1 LKILDRYILK
11 SYLITFLTVFVIFMF
26 IFILQTVWLF
36 IGELAGKG
44 LDAGIIFKFLLYTA
58 PKLIPLVLPLSI
70 LVSSIMTFGRFAES
84 YEFAAMKSTGISLQ
98 RAMRSL
104 IVFIVLL
111 GIGTFFFSNNVIP
124 WSEFKQYN
132 LRKNLAKKKPALA
145 IGEGVFNDIGNI
157 NIKVD
162 RKYGENDQLLDK
174 VIIHQKSNDKKNRIV
189 MKSKKGELKSSP
201 DSDILQMVLIDGNR
215 YEDVKTNE
223 PKNALRMQHAKVS
236 FDKYIMNIDLREVNK
251 VDFDDESNSTYK
263 MFNVQQLNDT
273 IAAFERK
280 YDQEK
285 IGFGDNMY
293 KRTGIIVIERDT
305 TNIVK
310 VDSIAVMGDMLNIL
324 SLKNKKRALDI
335 SITNI
340 KGRRTTLENTKDRF
354 ERMEK
359 KINHQKIY
367 MHDKFA
373 VAIACII
380 LFFVG
385 APLGAIIR
393 KGGIGLPMV
402 IAICLF
408 LAYHFIGIFGKNSAE
423 DGSIPPWLGT
433 WLSTMIMLPLSIYFT
448 RRATSDQGLF
458 SFDGLFL
465 RLGNLFVKT
474 KEEINTEVA
483 YKQAH
488 ITDVDRT
495 SSEKFESLSEQQLI
509 NVVKNYQQYNYSEGE
524 RALVL
529 EMLATKG
536 VDQERLRLLGA
547 FENKKYES
555 AKENYASYKK
565 SSKLAFYFYVP
576 FLISA
581 LALPIL
587 NNNME
592 LAQWMSV
599 GLIAVVIIFGALF
612 LYYYIRTNIFLKN
625 VTDATGNEATNKLLS
640 SLTTT
645 LGIPLYFIV
654 FFFIDSRIKQDIK
667 GIL

>member
-1 LKILDRYILK
+1 MKILDRYILK
-11 SYLITFLTVFVIFMF
+11 SYLFTFLTVFVIFMF

-44 LDAGIIFKFLLYTA
+44 LDAGIILKFLLYTA

-111 GIGTFFFSNNVIP
+111 GIGTFFFSNHVIP

-162 RKYGENDQLLDK
+162 RKYGENDQLLEK
-174 VIIHQKSNDKKNRIV
+174 VVIHQKSNDKKNRIV

-201 DSDILQMVLIDGNR
+201 DSDILQMVLFDGNR
-215 YEDVKTNE
+215 YEDVKSTD
-223 PKNALRMQHAKVS
+223 PKDQLRLPHAKVS
-236 FDKYIMNIDLREVNK
+236 FDKYIMNVDLREVNK
-251 VDFDDESNSTYK
+251 VDFEDESNSTYK
-263 MFNVQQLNDT
+263 MYHVRQLIDT
-273 IAAFERK
+273 IALNERK

-293 KRTGIIVIERDT
+293 KRTGIVIIEKDSTQR
-305 TNIVK
+305 VPH
-310 VDSIAVMGDMLNIL
+310 DSIAAMSSVLEIL
-324 SLKNKKRALDI
+324 TLKNKKRALDI

-340 KGRRTTLENTKDRF
+340 KGRLTTLENTQNRF
-354 ERMEK
+354 ERIEK

-458 SFDGLFL
+458 SLDGFFVQ
-465 RLGNLFVKT
+465 LGNLFVKSKNDT
-474 KEEINTEVA
+474 ETEVV
-483 YKQAH
+483 YKKAA
-488 ITDVDRT
+488 ITTLDREST
-495 SSEKFESLSEQQLI
+495 EKFSSLSEQQLI
-509 NVVKNYQQYNYSEGE
+509 SVVKNYQQYGYTEGE
-524 RALVL
+524 RALVI
-529 EMLATKG
+529 EMLASKG
-536 VDQERLRLLGA
+536 INEERLKILGA
-547 FENKKYES
+547 FENKEYEN

-565 SSKLAFYFYVP
+565 SSKLAFYFYIP
-576 FLISA
+576 FLLSA

-587 NNNME
+587 NNNVKLE
-592 LAQWMSV
+592 KWMSV
-599 GLIAVVIIFGALF
+599 GLIVTVVIFGALF
-612 LYYYIRTNIFLKN
+612 LYHYIRTNIFLKN
-625 VTDATGNEATNKLLS
+625 VTDATGNEATNKLLAFFITS
-640 SLTTT
+640 F
-645 LGIPLYFIV
+645 GIPLYFIV
-654 FFFIDSRIKQDIK
+654 YFLINNRIKQDIK

>member
-1 LKILDRYILK
+1 MKILDRYILK
-11 SYLITFLTVFVIFMF
+11 SYLITFLTVFIIFMF

-44 LDAGIIFKFLLYTA
+44 LDAGIVLKFLLYTA

-98 RAMRSL
+98 RSMRSL
-104 IVFIVLL
+104 VVFIVLL
-111 GIGTFFFSNNVIP
+111 GIGTFFFNDNVIP

-145 IGEGVFNDIGNI
+145 IGEGVFNDIGTI

-162 RKYGENDQLLDK
+162 DKYGENDQLLDN

-215 YEDVKTNE
+215 YEDVKTTQ
-223 PKNALRMQHAKVS
+223 PKDMLRMQHAKVS
-236 FDKYIMNIDLREVNK
+236 FDKYIMNIDLRDVNK
-251 VDFDDESNSTYK
+251 VDFDDESNGTYK
-263 MFNVQQLNDT
+263 MFTVKQLIDT
-273 IAAFERK
+273 TAVYERN
-280 YDQEK
+280 YVEEK
-285 IGFGDNMY
+285 IGFGDNMF
-293 KRTGIIVIERDT
+293 KRTGIIVIEKDT
-305 TNIVK
+305 LNTIHQ
-310 VDSIAVMGDMLNIL
+310 DSLVAMGDVLNIL

-340 KGRRTTLENTKDRF
+340 KGRITTLQNTKKRF
-354 ERMEK
+354 ERIEK
-359 KINHQKIY
+359 KINHHKIF

-402 IAICLF
+402 VAICLF

-433 WLSTMIMLPLSIYFT
+433 WLSTLIMLPLSIYFT
-448 RRATSDQGLF
+448 RRATSDQGLA

-465 RLGNLFVKT
+465 KLGHLFVKPKDET
-474 KEEINTEVA
+474 IVDVPYEQAEISA
-483 YKQAH
+483 
-488 ITDVDRT
+488 IDREST
-495 SSEKFESLSEQQLI
+495 EKFSSLSEQQLI
-509 NVVKNYQQYNYSEGE
+509 NVVKNYQQYNYTEGE
-524 RALVL
+524 RALVV

-536 VDQERLRLLGA
+536 VNQERLSLLGA

-555 AKENYASYKK
+555 AKQDYSSYKK

-592 LAQWMSV
+592 LEKWMSI
-599 GLIAVVIIFGALF
+599 GLIAVVVIFGALF
-612 LYYYIRTNIFLKN
+612 LYHYIRTNIFLKN
-625 VTDATGNEATNKLLS
+625 VTDATGNEPTNKLV
-640 SLTTT
+640 SLLIAT
-645 LGIPLYFIV
+645 LGIPLYFIA
-654 FFFIDSRIKQDIK
+654 FFLIRNRVKQDIK
-667 GIL
+667 SII

>member
-1 LKILDRYILK
+1 
-11 SYLITFLTVFVIFMF
+11 MC

-44 LDAGIIFKFLLYTA
+44 LDAGVIFKFLLYTT

-104 IVFIVLL
+104 IIFIVIL
-111 GIGTFFFSNNVIP
+111 GVGTFFFSNSVIP

-162 RKYGENDQLLDK
+162 NKYGDNDQLLDK

-201 DSDILQMVLIDGNR
+201 DSDILQMVLFDGNR
-215 YEDVKTNE
+215 YEDVKSND
-223 PKNALRMQHAKVS
+223 PKSVLRMQHAKVS
-236 FDKYIMNIDLREVNK
+236 FDKYIMNVDLRDINK
-251 VDFDDESNSTYK
+251 VDLDATDYNTYK
-263 MFNVQQLNDT
+263 MFNVKQLNDT
-273 IAAFERK
+273 IALSERK
-280 YDQEK
+280 YGQEK
-285 IGFGDNMY
+285 VGFGDNMY
-293 KRTGIIVIERDT
+293 KRTGMVIIEKDS
-305 TNIVK
+305 TNK
-310 VDSIAVMGDMLNIL
+310 VHQDSIIANKSITDIL

-340 KGRRTTLENTKDRF
+340 KGRITTLENTNNRF
-354 ERMEK
+354 KRIEK

-402 IAICLF
+402 VAICLF
-408 LAYHFIGIFGKNSAE
+408 LVYHFIGIFGKNSAE

-458 SFDGLFL
+458 SFSLKG
-465 RLGNLFVKT
+465 LFVKAENDDEDVVDEPAVIT
-474 KEEINTEVA
+474 NTDRES
-483 YKQAH
+483 
-488 ITDVDRT
+488 TD
-495 SSEKFESLSEQQLI
+495 KFNALSDQQLMD
-509 NVVKNYQQYNYSEGE
+509 VAKNYRQYNYTDGE
-524 RALVL
+524 RSLAI
-529 EMLATKG
+529 EMLG
-536 VDQERLRLLGA
+536 ERGISERRLKVLGF
-547 FENKKYES
+547 FENKQYTKAQNAYDRFVKNS
-555 AKENYASYKK
+555 KKAIIYYIPTLIISIVLPVLANNVDMPLYLAVSILIVGIIVSLLYLYFLIKSFFNYQSLHEALDKK
-565 SSKLAFYFYVP
+565 LDFGGILAF
-576 FLISA
+576 
-581 LALPIL
+581 
-587 NNNME
+587 
-592 LAQWMSV
+592 
-599 GLIAVVIIFGALF
+599 
-612 LYYYIRTNIFLKN
+612 
-625 VTDATGNEATNKLLS
+625 LL
-640 SLTTT
+640 
-645 LGIPLYFIV
+645 LGMPLYFIAYFYTLRV
-654 FFFIDSRIKQDIK
+654 AKDRMK
-667 GIL
+667 LLN

>member
-11 SYLITFLTVFVIFMF
+11 SYLLTFLTVFVIFMF

-44 LDAGIIFKFLLYTA
+44 LDVGIIFKFLLYTA

-111 GIGTFFFSNNVIP
+111 GIGTFFFNNNVIP

-162 RKYGENDQLLDK
+162 RKHGDNDQLLEK
-174 VIIHQKSNDKKNRIV
+174 VIIHEKSNDKKNRV
-189 MKSKKGELKSSP
+189 VLKSKSGELKSSP
-201 DSDILQMVLIDGNR
+201 DSDILQMVLFDGNR
-215 YEDVKTNE
+215 YEDVKSTD
-223 PKNALRMQHAKVS
+223 PKEILRMQHAKVS
-236 FDKYIMNIDLREVNK
+236 FEKYTMNIDLREMNK
-251 VDFDDESNSTYK
+251 VDLDATDYNTYK
-263 MFNVQQLNDT
+263 MLSVRQLIDST
-273 IAAFERK
+273 ASDQHK
-280 YDQEK
+280 YDQAK
-285 IGFGDNMY
+285 IGFGNNMY
-293 KRTGIIVIERDT
+293 KRTGVIIIEKDS
-305 TNIVK
+305 TNRVPL
-310 VDSIAVMGDMLNIL
+310 DSIKTTDNILDLL
-324 SLKNKKRALDI
+324 SLKNKKRALDV
-335 SITNI
+335 SITSI
-340 KGRRTTLENTKDRF
+340 KGRRTTLENNENRF
-354 ERMEK
+354 KRMEK
-359 KINHQKIY
+359 KINHHKIF

-433 WLSTMIMLPLSIYFT
+433 WLSTMIMFPLSIYFT

-458 SFDGLFL
+458 SFSLKE
-465 RLGNLFVKT
+465 LFVKLKDEDEEGE
-474 KEEINTEVA
+474 KEVQLAEITEA
-483 YKQAH
+483 
-488 ITDVDRT
+488 DRQST
-495 SSEKFESLSEQQLI
+495 QKFNALSDPQLMD
-509 NVVKNYQQYNYSEGE
+509 VVKNYRQYNYSEGE
-524 RALVL
+524 RSLAINLLEDRGISQRRLKVL
-529 EMLATKG
+529 G
-536 VDQERLRLLGA
+536 F
-547 FENKKYES
+547 FENKKYNN
-555 AKENYASYKK
+555 AKEAQDTFKK
-565 SSKLAFYFYVP
+565 NSKKAFFYYIP
-576 FLISA
+576 TIIIG

-587 NNNME
+587 NNNIEMPIWIFISLLIISILCSLVYTYYFIKSLFNYQSIHDALNE
-592 LAQWMSV
+592 KLSGGSIL
-599 GLIAVVIIFGALF
+599 GLILI
-612 LYYYIRTNIFLKN
+612 
-625 VTDATGNEATNKLLS
+625 
-640 SLTTT
+640 
-645 LGIPLYFIV
+645 GIPLYFLIY
-654 FFFIDSRIKQDIK
+654 FYTLQNTKEKMKQ
-667 GIL
+667 LN

>member
-1 LKILDRYILK
+1 MKILDRYILK

-44 LDAGIIFKFLLYTA
+44 LDVGIILKFLLYTA

-104 IVFIVLL
+104 VVFIFLL
-111 GIGTFFFSNNVIP
+111 GIGTFFFNDNVIP

-145 IGEGVFNDIGNI
+145 IGEGVFNNIGNI

-162 RKYGENDQLLDK
+162 KKYGDNDQLLDK
-174 VIIHQKSNDKKNRIV
+174 VIIHEKSNDKKNRV
-189 MKSKKGELKSSP
+189 VLKSKKGELKSRP
-201 DSDILQMVLIDGNR
+201 DSDILQMVLFDGNR
-215 YEDVKTNE
+215 YEDVKSTD
-223 PKNALRMQHAKVS
+223 PKDMLRLQHAKVS
-236 FDKYIMNIDLREVNK
+236 FEKYTMNIDLREVNK
-251 VDFDDESNSTYK
+251 VDFTDESNETYK
-263 MFNVQQLNDT
+263 MYNVRQLIDT
-273 IAAFERK
+273 TASYYQK
-280 YDQEK
+280 YKQAK

-293 KRTGIIVIERDT
+293 KRTGIIIIEKDS
-305 TNIVK
+305 TNRVPL
-310 VDSIAVMGDMLNIL
+310 DSISASENVLDIL

-335 SITNI
+335 SITSI
-340 KGRRTTLENTKDRF
+340 KGRRSTLENTENRF
-354 ERMEK
+354 KRMEK
-359 KINHQKIY
+359 KMNHHKIF

-433 WLSTMIMLPLSIYFT
+433 WLSTLIMFPLSIYFT

-458 SFDGLFL
+458 SFSFKE
-465 RLGNLFVKT
+465 LFVRLT
-474 KEEINTEVA
+474 EEEDEEEEVISVITE
-483 YKQAH
+483 
-488 ITDVDRT
+488 ITDLDRQST
-495 SSEKFESLSEQQLI
+495 EKFSALNDAKLM
-509 NVVKNYQQYNYSEGE
+509 NVVKNYRQYNYTEGE
-524 RALVL
+524 RSLAISILADRGISERRLKVL
-529 EMLATKG
+529 G
-536 VDQERLRLLGA
+536 F
-547 FENKKYES
+547 FENKTYQKATDSHE
-555 AKENYASYKK
+555 KFLKT
-565 SSKLAFYFYVP
+565 SKRTFLFYVP
-576 FLISA
+576 FAILSSA
-581 LALPIL
+581 IPVLL
-587 NNNME
+587 NNVVME
-592 LAQWMSV
+592 DWL
-599 GLIAVVIIFGALF
+599 LIILFTISIITGILYLYNFIKSFFHLYDLSKALGDEGGINNTVQIIYF
-612 LYYYIRTNIFLKN
+612 I
-625 VTDATGNEATNKLLS
+625 
-640 SLTTT
+640 
-645 LGIPLYFIV
+645 GIPIYFIMY
-654 FFFIDSRIKQDIK
+654 FFIKNRIKQALESIE
-667 GIL
+667 

>member
-1 LKILDRYILK
+1 MKILDRYILK
-11 SYLITFLTVFVIFMF
+11 SYLLTFLTVFVIFMF

-44 LDAGIIFKFLLYTA
+44 LDVEIIFKFLLYTA

-104 IVFIVLL
+104 TIFIVLL

-162 RKYGENDQLLDK
+162 KKYGDNDQLLDK

-189 MKSKKGELKSSP
+189 IKSKNGELKSSP
-201 DSDILQMVLIDGNR
+201 DSDILQMVLFDGNR
-215 YEDVKTNE
+215 YEDVKSTD
-223 PKNALRMQHAKVS
+223 PKAIMRQQHAKVS
-236 FDKYIMNIDLREVNK
+236 FEKYIMNVDLRDINK
-251 VDFDDESNSTYK
+251 VDLEDESYSTYK
-263 MFNVQQLNDT
+263 MFKVQQLNDT
-273 IAAFERK
+273 IASFERK

-285 IGFGDNMY
+285 VGFGNNMY
-293 KRTGIIVIERDT
+293 KRTGIVIIEKDT
-305 TNIVK
+305 TNRVPL
-310 VDSIAVMGDMLNIL
+310 DSIKATDNLLDVLT
-324 SLKNKKRALDI
+324 LKNKKRALDI

-340 KGRRTTLENTKDRF
+340 KGRRTTLDNTQNRF
-354 ERMEK
+354 KRMEK

-367 MHDKFA
+367 LHDKFA

-433 WLSTMIMLPLSIYFT
+433 WLSTLIMLPLSIYFT

-458 SFDGLFL
+458 SFSLKGF
-465 RLGNLFVKT
+465 FVKLT
-474 KEEINTEVA
+474 EEEDEE
-483 YKQAH
+483 
-488 ITDVDRT
+488 TDVLPELAEITETDREST
-495 SSEKFESLSEQQLI
+495 EKFKALSNTRLM
-509 NVVKNYQQYNYSEGE
+509 NVVKRYRQFNYTEGE
-524 RALVL
+524 RSLAIGILEERGISQRRLKVL
-529 EMLATKG
+529 G
-536 VDQERLRLLGA
+536 F
-547 FENKKYES
+547 FENVQYDKADSSHKKFF
-555 AKENYASYKK
+555 NT
-565 SSKLAFYFYVP
+565 SKLT
-576 FLISA
+576 
-581 LALPIL
+581 
-587 NNNME
+587 
-592 LAQWMSV
+592 
-599 GLIAVVIIFGALF
+599 F
-612 LYYYIRTNIFLKN
+612 LYYIISSIFGGAIPILLNN
-625 VTDATGNEATNKLLS
+625 VKMDDWLIAILFAVWIISLLFYLYNFIKS
-640 SLTTT
+640 FFHLHDLSKALGDEGGINNTVQIIYFI
-645 LGIPLYFIV
+645 GIPIYFIMY
-654 FFFIDSRIKQDIK
+654 FFIKNRIKQALDSIE
-667 GIL
+667 

>member
-11 SYLITFLTVFVIFMF
+11 SYLFTFLTVFVIFMF

-44 LDAGIIFKFLLYTA
+44 LDAGIILKFLLYTA

-162 RKYGENDQLLDK
+162 RKYGENDQLLEK

-189 MKSKKGELKSSP
+189 MKSKNGELKSSP
-201 DSDILQMVLIDGNR
+201 DSDILQMVLFDGNR
-215 YEDVKTNE
+215 YEDVKANK
-223 PKNALRMQHAKVS
+223 PADQLRMQHAKVS
-236 FDKYIMNIDLREVNK
+236 FDKYIMNVDLREVNK

-263 MFNVQQLNDT
+263 MFNVQQLRDT
-273 IAAFERK
+273 IASFERK

-285 IGFGDNMY
+285 VGFGDNMY
-293 KRTGIIVIERDT
+293 KRTGIVIIEKDT
-305 TNIVK
+305 TNQVHQ
-310 VDSIAVMGDMLNIL
+310 DSIAVMGDMLNIL

-340 KGRRTTLENTKDRF
+340 KGRRTTLENTQNRF

-458 SFDGLFL
+458 SFSLKGF
-465 RLGNLFVKT
+465 FVKSLDD
-474 KEEINTEVA
+474 EEEVTEELA
-483 YKQAH
+483 I
-488 ITDVDRT
+488 ITDTDRKST
-495 SSEKFESLSEQQLI
+495 EKFTALSDTQLMD
-509 NVVKNYQQYNYSEGE
+509 VVKNYQQYNYTEGE
-524 RALVL
+524 RSLAIGMLSDRGITEQRLKVL
-529 EMLATKG
+529 G
-536 VDQERLRLLGA
+536 V
-547 FENKKYES
+547 FENKKYNRAQEAYERFKRN
-555 AKENYASYKK
+555 AKKAFLYYIPVLILSIVLPVLNNNVEMSDWI
-565 SSKLAFYFYVP
+565 LIGLLVIDIVCFCFYFY
-576 FLISA
+576 FLIRSFFNYQSLHEA
-581 LALPIL
+581 LDEKFDIGAIIIYLV
-587 NNNME
+587 
-592 LAQWMSV
+592 V
-599 GLIAVVIIFGALF
+599 GLVGYF
-612 LYYYIRTNIFLKN
+612 LIYLY
-625 VTDATGNEATNKLLS
+625 
-640 SLTTT
+640 T
-645 LGIPLYFIV
+645 LRNAKEKMSQLN
-654 FFFIDSRIKQDIK
+654 
-667 GIL
+667 

>member
-1 LKILDRYILK
+1 MKILDRYILK
-11 SYLITFLTVFVIFMF
+11 SYLLTFLTVFVIFMF

-44 LDAGIIFKFLLYTA
+44 LDVGIIFKFLLYTA

-111 GIGTFFFSNNVIP
+111 GIGTFFFNNNVIP

-162 RKYGENDQLLDK
+162 RKHGDNDQLLEK
-174 VIIHQKSNDKKNRIV
+174 VIIHEKSNDKKNRV
-189 MKSKKGELKSSP
+189 VLKSKSGELKSSP
-201 DSDILQMVLIDGNR
+201 DSDILQMVLFDGNR
-215 YEDVKTNE
+215 YEDVKSTD
-223 PKNALRMQHAKVS
+223 PKEILRMQHAKVS
-236 FDKYIMNIDLREVNK
+236 FEKYTMNIDLREMNK
-251 VDFDDESNSTYK
+251 VDLDATDYNTYK
-263 MFNVQQLNDT
+263 MLSVRQLIDST
-273 IAAFERK
+273 ASDQHK
-280 YDQEK
+280 YDQAK
-285 IGFGDNMY
+285 IGFGNNMY
-293 KRTGIIVIERDT
+293 KRTGVIIVEKDS
-305 TNIVK
+305 TNRVPL
-310 VDSIAVMGDMLNIL
+310 DSIKTTDNILDLL
-324 SLKNKKRALDI
+324 SLKNKKRALDV
-335 SITNI
+335 SITSI
-340 KGRRTTLENTKDRF
+340 KGRRTTLENNENRF
-354 ERMEK
+354 KRMEK
-359 KINHQKIY
+359 KINHHKIF

-433 WLSTMIMLPLSIYFT
+433 WLSTMIMFPLSIYFT

-458 SFDGLFL
+458 SFSLKE
-465 RLGNLFVKT
+465 LFVKLKDEDEEGE
-474 KEEINTEVA
+474 KEVQLAEITEA
-483 YKQAH
+483 
-488 ITDVDRT
+488 DRQST
-495 SSEKFESLSEQQLI
+495 QKFNALSDPQLMD
-509 NVVKNYQQYNYSEGE
+509 VVKNYRQYNYSEGE
-524 RALVL
+524 RSLAINLLEDRGISQRRLKVL
-529 EMLATKG
+529 G
-536 VDQERLRLLGA
+536 F
-547 FENKKYES
+547 FENKKYNN
-555 AKENYASYKK
+555 AKEAQDTFKK
-565 SSKLAFYFYVP
+565 NSKKAFFYYIP
-576 FLISA
+576 TIIIG

-587 NNNME
+587 NNNIEMPIWIFISLLIISILCSLVYMYYFIKSLFNYQSIHDALNE
-592 LAQWMSV
+592 KLSGGSIL
-599 GLIAVVIIFGALF
+599 GLILI
-612 LYYYIRTNIFLKN
+612 
-625 VTDATGNEATNKLLS
+625 
-640 SLTTT
+640 
-645 LGIPLYFIV
+645 GIPLYFLIY
-654 FFFIDSRIKQDIK
+654 FYTLQNTKEKMKQ
-667 GIL
+667 LN

>member
-1 LKILDRYILK
+1 MKILDRYILK
-11 SYLITFLTVFVIFMF
+11 SYLLTFLTVFVIFMF

-44 LDAGIIFKFLLYTA
+44 LDVGIIFKFLLYTA

-111 GIGTFFFSNNVIP
+111 GIGTFFFNNNVIP

-162 RKYGENDQLLDK
+162 RKHGDNDQLLEK
-174 VIIHQKSNDKKNRIV
+174 VIIHEKSNDKKNRV
-189 MKSKKGELKSSP
+189 VLKSKSGELKSSP
-201 DSDILQMVLIDGNR
+201 DSDILQMVLFDGNR
-215 YEDVKTNE
+215 YEDVKSTD
-223 PKNALRMQHAKVS
+223 PKEILRMQHAKVS
-236 FDKYIMNIDLREVNK
+236 FEKYTMNIDLREMNK
-251 VDFDDESNSTYK
+251 VDLDATDYNTYK
-263 MFNVQQLNDT
+263 MLSVRQLIDST
-273 IAAFERK
+273 ASDQHK
-280 YDQEK
+280 YDQAK
-285 IGFGDNMY
+285 IGFGNNMY
-293 KRTGIIVIERDT
+293 KRTGVIIIEKDS
-305 TNIVK
+305 TNRVPL
-310 VDSIAVMGDMLNIL
+310 DSIKTTDNILDLL
-324 SLKNKKRALDI
+324 SLKNKKRALDV
-335 SITNI
+335 SITSI
-340 KGRRTTLENTKDRF
+340 KGRRTTLENNENRF
-354 ERMEK
+354 KRMEK
-359 KINHQKIY
+359 KINHHKIF

-433 WLSTMIMLPLSIYFT
+433 WLSTMIMFPLSIYFT

-458 SFDGLFL
+458 SFSLKE
-465 RLGNLFVKT
+465 LFVKLKDEDEEGE
-474 KEEINTEVA
+474 KEVQLAEITEA
-483 YKQAH
+483 
-488 ITDVDRT
+488 DRQST
-495 SSEKFESLSEQQLI
+495 QKFNALSDPQLMD
-509 NVVKNYQQYNYSEGE
+509 VVKNYRQYNYSEGE
-524 RALVL
+524 RSLAINLLEDRGISQRRLKVL
-529 EMLATKG
+529 G
-536 VDQERLRLLGA
+536 F
-547 FENKKYES
+547 FENKKYNN
-555 AKENYASYKK
+555 AKEAQDTFKK
-565 SSKLAFYFYVP
+565 NSKKAFFYYIP
-576 FLISA
+576 TIIIG

-587 NNNME
+587 NNNIEMPIWIFISLLIISILCSLVYTYYFIKSLFNYQSIHDALNE
-592 LAQWMSV
+592 KLSGGSIL
-599 GLIAVVIIFGALF
+599 GLILI
-612 LYYYIRTNIFLKN
+612 
-625 VTDATGNEATNKLLS
+625 
-640 SLTTT
+640 
-645 LGIPLYFIV
+645 GIPLYFLIY
-654 FFFIDSRIKQDIK
+654 FYTLQNTKEKMKQ
-667 GIL
+667 LN

>member
-1 LKILDRYILK
+1 MKILDRYILK
-11 SYLITFLTVFVIFMF
+11 SYLFTFLTVFVIFMF

-111 GIGTFFFSNNVIP
+111 SVGTFFFANNVIP

-162 RKYGENDQLLDK
+162 KKHGDNDQLLDK
-174 VIIHQKSNDKKNRIV
+174 VIIHQKSKDRKNRTV
-189 MKSKKGELKSSP
+189 MKSKTGELKSSP
-201 DSDILQMVLIDGNR
+201 DSDILQMVLFDGNR
-215 YEDVKTNE
+215 YEDIKPSD
-223 PKNALRMQHAKVS
+223 PKEIIRVPHAKVS
-236 FDKYIMNIDLREVNK
+236 FEKYIMNIDLREVNK
-251 VDFDDESNSTYK
+251 VDFDNETHNTYK

-273 IAAFERK
+273 IRAFERQ
-280 YDQEK
+280 YDEEK
-285 IGFGDNMY
+285 IGFGTNMY
-293 KRTGIIVIERDT
+293 KRTGIVIIAKDS
-305 TNIVK
+305 TNRVQQ
-310 VDSIAVMGDMLNIL
+310 DSIASVENILDIL
-324 SLKNKKRALDI
+324 SLQNKKRALDI
-335 SITNI
+335 SISNI
-340 KGRRTTLENTKDRF
+340 KGRRTTLENTKKRF

-408 LAYHFIGIFGKNSAE
+408 LVYHFIGIFGKNSAE

-433 WLSTMIMLPLSIYFT
+433 WMSAIVMFPLSIYFT
-448 RRATSDQGLF
+448 RRATSDQGIF
-458 SFDGLFL
+458 SFDGFFSKL
-465 RLGNLFVKT
+465 RNLFVKPREIS
-474 KEEINTEVA
+474 EEKATYEKAAITELDQQS
-483 YKQAH
+483 Y
-488 ITDVDRT
+488 D
-495 SSEKFESLSEQQLI
+495 KFNSLSDQQLI
-509 NVVKNYQQYNYSEGE
+509 DLVRNYQQYNYTDGQ
-524 RALVL
+524 RAL
-529 EMLATKG
+529 G
-536 VDQERLRLLGA
+536 VDILDSRGVTEERLSVLGA
-547 FENKKYES
+547 FENKTYET
-555 AKENYASYKK
+555 AKKDFESLRK
-565 SSKLAFYFYVP
+565 SSKLTLIFYIPY
-576 FLISA
+576 LLLG

-587 NNNME
+587 NNNVEME
-592 LAQWMSV
+592 EWM
-599 GLIAVVIIFGALF
+599 LIALIVVTILSAL
-612 LYYYIRTNIFLKN
+612 LYFYHFIRTNIFLRD
-625 VTDATGNEATNKLLS
+625 VTEATKNEATNKLITGL
-640 SLTTT
+640 LIF

-654 FFFIDSRIKQDIK
+654 YFIIKNRLKQDIK
-667 GIL
+667 NIL

>member
-1 LKILDRYILK
+1 
-11 SYLITFLTVFVIFMF
+11 MF

-44 LDAGIIFKFLLYTA
+44 LDAGIILKFLLYTA

-162 RKYGENDQLLDK
+162 RKYGDNDQLLEK

-189 MKSKKGELKSSP
+189 MKSKNGELKSSP
-201 DSDILQMVLIDGNR
+201 DSDILQMVLFDGNR
-215 YEDVKTNE
+215 YEDVKADQ
-223 PKNALRMQHAKVS
+223 PADQLRMQHAKVS
-236 FDKYIMNIDLREVNK
+236 FDKYIMNVDLREVNK

-263 MFNVQQLNDT
+263 MFNVQQLRDT
-273 IAAFERK
+273 IASFERK
-280 YDQEK
+280 YDQVK
-285 IGFGDNMY
+285 VGFGDNMY
-293 KRTGIIVIERDT
+293 KRTGIIIIEKDT
-305 TNIVK
+305 TNQVQQ
-310 VDSIAVMGDMLNIL
+310 DSIAVMGDMLNIL

-335 SITNI
+335 SITSI
-340 KGRRTTLENTKDRF
+340 KGRRTTLENTQNRF

-458 SFDGLFL
+458 SFSLKGF
-465 RLGNLFVKT
+465 FVKT
-474 KEEINTEVA
+474 LDDEEDVPEELAV
-483 YKQAH
+483 
-488 ITDVDRT
+488 ITDTDRGST
-495 SSEKFESLSEQQLI
+495 EKFTALSDTQLMD
-509 NVVKNYQQYNYSEGE
+509 VVKNYRQYSYSEGE
-524 RALVL
+524 RSLAIGMLSDRGITEQRLKVL
-529 EMLATKG
+529 G
-536 VDQERLRLLGA
+536 V
-547 FENKKYES
+547 FENKQYNRAQEAYERFKRNS
-555 AKENYASYKK
+555 KK
-565 SSKLAFYFYVP
+565 AFLYYIPV
-576 FLISA
+576 LILSIV
-581 LALPIL
+581 LPVL
-587 NNNME
+587 NNNVEMPIWI
-592 LAQWMSV
+592 LL
-599 GLIAVVIIFGALF
+599 GLLVIDIVCFCLF
-612 LYYYIRTNIFLKN
+612 FY
-625 VTDATGNEATNKLLS
+625 
-640 SLTTT
+640 
-645 LGIPLYFIV
+645 YFIRS
-654 FFFIDSRIKQDIK
+654 FFNFQSLHDALDQKLDVA
-667 GIL
+667 GIIAFLVIGLPVYFLIYFYTLRNAKEKMSQLN

>member
-1 LKILDRYILK
+1 
-11 SYLITFLTVFVIFMF
+11 MF

-44 LDAGIIFKFLLYTA
+44 LDAGIILKFLLYTT

-111 GIGTFFFSNNVIP
+111 GIGTFFFGNNVIP

-162 RKYGENDQLLDK
+162 DKYGDNDQLLDK

-189 MKSKKGELKSSP
+189 MKSKKGELKSRP
-201 DSDILQMVLIDGNR
+201 DSDILQMVLFDGNR
-215 YEDVKTNE
+215 YEDVKSND
-223 PKNALRMQHAKVS
+223 PQAMMRMQHAKVS
-236 FDKYIMNIDLREVNK
+236 FDKYIMNVDLRDVNK
-251 VDFDDESNSTYK
+251 VDFEDESNNTYK
-263 MFNVQQLNDT
+263 MFNVQQLYDT
-273 IAAFERK
+273 IAVFERK

-285 IGFGDNMY
+285 VGFGDNMY
-293 KRTGIIVIERDT
+293 KRTGIVIIEKDSVNR
-305 TNIVK
+305 VQS
-310 VDSIAVMGDMLNIL
+310 DSIAEVANVLDIL

-340 KGRRTTLENTKDRF
+340 KGRRTTLVNTKHRF

-402 IAICLF
+402 VAICLF
-408 LAYHFIGIFGKNSAE
+408 LVYHFIGIFGKNSAE

-433 WLSTMIMLPLSIYFT
+433 WLSTMVMLPLSIYFT

-458 SFDGLFL
+458 SFSLKGLFPP
-465 RLGNLFVKT
+465 
-474 KEEINTEVA
+474 
-483 YKQAH
+483 
-488 ITDVDRT
+488 
-495 SSEKFESLSEQQLI
+495 
-509 NVVKNYQQYNYSEGE
+509 
-524 RALVL
+524 
-529 EMLATKG
+529 
-536 VDQERLRLLGA
+536 
-547 FENKKYES
+547 
-555 AKENYASYKK
+555 AS
-565 SSKLAFYFYVP
+565 
-576 FLISA
+576 
-581 LALPIL
+581 
-587 NNNME
+587 
-592 LAQWMSV
+592 
-599 GLIAVVIIFGALF
+599 
-612 LYYYIRTNIFLKN
+612 TNI
-625 VTDATGNEATNKLLS
+625 
-640 SLTTT
+640 
-645 LGIPLYFIV
+645 
-654 FFFIDSRIKQDIK
+654 
-667 GIL
+667 

>member
-11 SYLITFLTVFVIFMF
+11 SYLFTFLTVFVIFMF

-44 LDAGIIFKFLLYTA
+44 LDAGIILKFLLYTA

-162 RKYGENDQLLDK
+162 RKYGDNDQLLEK
-174 VIIHQKSNDKKNRIV
+174 VVIHQKSNDMKNRIV

-201 DSDILQMVLIDGNR
+201 DSDILQMVLFDGNR
-215 YEDVKTNE
+215 YEDVKSTDPTE
-223 PKNALRMQHAKVS
+223 QLRVPHAKVS
-236 FDKYIMNIDLREVNK
+236 FDKYIMNVDLREVNK
-251 VDFDDESNSTYK
+251 VDFEDESNSTYK
-263 MFNVQQLNDT
+263 MYHVRQLIDT
-273 IAAFERK
+273 IALNERK

-285 IGFGDNMY
+285 IGFGDNMF
-293 KRTGIIVIERDT
+293 KRTGIVIIEKDT
-305 TNIVK
+305 LNSVLE
-310 VDSIAVMGDMLNIL
+310 DSIMQMSSALNL
-324 SLKNKKRALDI
+324 LTLQNQKRALDI

-340 KGRRTTLENTKDRF
+340 KGRRTTLENTQNRF
-354 ERMEK
+354 ERIEK

-408 LAYHFIGIFGKNSAE
+408 LVYHFIGIFGKNSAE

-433 WLSTMIMLPLSIYFT
+433 WLSTLIMLPLSIYFT

-458 SFDGLFL
+458 SFSLKG
-465 RLGNLFVKT
+465 LFVKSFDDD
-474 KEEINTEVA
+474 EEETVEELAV
-483 YKQAH
+483 
-488 ITDVDRT
+488 ITDTDKESR
-495 SSEKFESLSEQQLI
+495 EKFTALSDPQLMD
-509 NVVKNYQQYNYSEGE
+509 VVKNYRQYNYSDGE
-524 RALVL
+524 RSLAIGILSDRGITERRLKVL
-529 EMLATKG
+529 G
-536 VDQERLRLLGA
+536 V
-547 FENKKYES
+547 FENKKYNRAQEAYERFKKNS
-555 AKENYASYKK
+555 RKAILYYLPVLIFSVLLPVLRNNLEMSTEVIWTLLGLLVFDAICFCLFFYYFIRSFFNYQSLHEALDQKLDVAGVIAFILIGLPGYFLIYLYTLRNAKEKMNQ
-565 SSKLAFYFYVP
+565 
-576 FLISA
+576 
-581 LALPIL
+581 L
-587 NNNME
+587 N
-592 LAQWMSV
+592 
-599 GLIAVVIIFGALF
+599 
-612 LYYYIRTNIFLKN
+612 
-625 VTDATGNEATNKLLS
+625 
-640 SLTTT
+640 
-645 LGIPLYFIV
+645 
-654 FFFIDSRIKQDIK
+654 
-667 GIL
+667 

>member
-1 LKILDRYILK
+1 
-11 SYLITFLTVFVIFMF
+11 MF

-44 LDAGIIFKFLLYTA
+44 LDAGIILKFLLYTT
-58 PKLIPLVLPLSI
+58 PKLVPLVLPLSI

-104 IVFIVLL
+104 IIFIVLL
-111 GIGTFFFSNNVIP
+111 SIGTFFFANNVIP

-162 RKYGENDQLLDK
+162 RKYGDNDQLLDK
-174 VIIHQKSNDKKNRIV
+174 VIIHQKSKDQKNRIV
-189 MKSKKGELKSSP
+189 MKSKSGELKSSP
-201 DSDILQMVLIDGNR
+201 DSDILQMVLFDGNR
-215 YEDVKTNE
+215 YEDINPSD
-223 PKNALRMQHAKVS
+223 PKEIIRVPHAKVS
-236 FDKYIMNIDLREVNK
+236 FEKYIMNIDLREVNK
-251 VDFDDESNSTYK
+251 VDFDNETHNTYK
-263 MFNVQQLNDT
+263 MFNVEQLYDT
-273 IAAFERK
+273 IQALQRR
-280 YDQEK
+280 YDDEK
-285 IGFGDNMY
+285 INFGDNML
-293 KRTGIIVIERDT
+293 KRSGIVVIAKDS
-305 TNIVK
+305 TNIVEQ
-310 VDSIAVMGDMLNIL
+310 DSIASLTNILDIL

-335 SITNI
+335 SISSIGGRIKTLKNTN
-340 KGRRTTLENTKDRF
+340 NHY
-354 ERMEK
+354 ERVEK

-433 WLSTMIMLPLSIYFT
+433 WMSTLVMFPLSIYFT

-458 SFDGLFL
+458 SFDGFFL
-465 RLGNLFVKT
+465 VLKNLFVKP
-474 KEEINTEVA
+474 KEGAEDDVIFEKALITE
-483 YKQAH
+483 
-488 ITDVDRT
+488 TDQQ
-495 SSEKFESLSEQQLI
+495 SLEKFSSLSDQQLI
-509 NVVKNYQQYNYSEGE
+509 DVIRNYQKYNYTEGE
-524 RALVL
+524 RSL
-529 EMLATKG
+529 G
-536 VDQERLRLLGA
+536 VDILASRGITEQRLKVLGA
-547 FENKKYES
+547 FENKDYEA
-555 AKENYASYKK
+555 AKEDYASYRK
-565 SSKLAFYFYVP
+565 SSRFAFYFYIP
-576 FLISA
+576 LLIA
-581 LALPIL
+581 GLALPIL

-592 LAQWMSV
+592 MEQWMKI
-599 GLIAVVIIFGALF
+599 GLITTIVIFGALF
-612 LYYYIRTNIFLKN
+612 IYHYVRTHIFFNN
-625 VTDATGNEATNKLLS
+625 VVDVTGTPFKSKPYALLI
-640 SLTTT
+640 TI
-645 LGIPLYFIV
+645 LGIPLYFVVLILLN
-654 FFFIDSRIKQDIK
+654 IRIKKNIQS
-667 GIL
+667 IL

>member
-1 LKILDRYILK
+1 
-11 SYLITFLTVFVIFMF
+11 MC

-44 LDAGIIFKFLLYTA
+44 LDAGIILKFLLYTA

-111 GIGTFFFSNNVIP
+111 SIGTFFFANNVIP

-162 RKYGENDQLLDK
+162 RKHGDNDQLLDK
-174 VIIHQKSNDKKNRIV
+174 VIIHQKSNDQKNRIV
-189 MKSKKGELKSSP
+189 MKSKTGELKSSP
-201 DSDILQMVLIDGNR
+201 DSDILQMVLFDGNR
-215 YEDVKTNE
+215 YEDVKPSD
-223 PKNALRMQHAKVS
+223 PKDIIRVPHAKVS
-236 FDKYIMNIDLREVNK
+236 FEKYIMNVDLREVNK
-251 VDFDDESNSTYK
+251 VDFSNETHNTYK
-263 MFNVQQLNDT
+263 MFNVQQLYDT
-273 IAAFERK
+273 INAFERQ

-285 IGFGDNMY
+285 IGFGNNMY
-293 KRTGIIVIERDT
+293 KRSGVTVITKDST
-305 TNIVK
+305 QQVTQ
-310 VDSIAVMGDMLNIL
+310 DSIASVENIL
-324 SLKNKKRALDI
+324 DILTLQNKKRVVDI
-335 SITNI
+335 SMSNI
-340 KGRRTTLENTKDRF
+340 KGRRTTLKNTKKRF

-402 IAICLF
+402 IAVCLF
-408 LAYHFIGIFGKNSAE
+408 LVYHFIGIFGKNSAE

-433 WLSTMIMLPLSIYFT
+433 WISTLVMFPLSIYFT
-448 RRATSDQGLF
+448 RRATSDQGIF
-458 SFDGLFL
+458 SFDGFFSKL
-465 RLGNLFVKT
+465 RNLFVKPREVS
-474 KEEINTEVA
+474 EEKATYEKAAITELDQQS
-483 YKQAH
+483 Y
-488 ITDVDRT
+488 D
-495 SSEKFESLSEQQLI
+495 KFNSLSDQQLI
-509 NVVKNYQQYNYSEGE
+509 DLVRNYQQYNYTDGQ
-524 RALVL
+524 RALCVDIL
-529 EMLATKG
+529 DTRG
-536 VDQERLRLLGA
+536 VTEERLSVLGA
-547 FENKKYES
+547 FENKTYEN
-555 AKENYASYKK
+555 AKEDLESLKK
-565 SSKLAFYFYVP
+565 SSKLTLIFYIP
-576 FLISA
+576 FLLLA

-587 NNNME
+587 NNNVVME
-592 LAQWMSV
+592 DWIFI
-599 GLIAVVIIFGALF
+599 GLIVLSIIFTL
-612 LYYYIRTNIFLKN
+612 LYFYHFIRTSIYLQDVMEATKN
-625 VTDATGNEATNKLLS
+625 ETTNKLISALQ
-640 SLTTT
+640 TIF
-645 LGIPLYFIV
+645 GIPLFFIVYFI
-654 FFFIDSRIKQDIK
+654 IKNRLKQDIK
-667 GIL
+667 NIL

>member
-1 LKILDRYILK
+1 
-11 SYLITFLTVFVIFMF
+11 MC

-44 LDAGIIFKFLLYTA
+44 LDAGIIFKFLLYTT

-111 GIGTFFFSNNVIP
+111 GIGTFFFNNNVIP
-124 WSEFKQYN
+124 WAEFKQFN

-162 RKYGENDQLLDK
+162 KKYGENDQLLDK

-201 DSDILQMVLIDGNR
+201 DSDILQMVLFDGNR
-215 YEDVKTNE
+215 YEDVKSSD
-223 PKNALRMQHAKVS
+223 PQDYLRMQHAKVS
-236 FDKYIMNIDLREVNK
+236 FEKYIMNVDLREVNK
-251 VDFDDESNSTYK
+251 VDFNDESNGTYK
-263 MFNVQQLNDT
+263 MFNVRQLIDT
-273 IAAFERK
+273 TAVYERMYTQDK
-280 YDQEK
+280 V
-285 IGFGDNMY
+285 GFGENMY
-293 KRTGIIVIERDT
+293 KRTGIVIIERDST
-305 TNIVK
+305 HK
-310 VDSIAVMGDMLNIL
+310 FSKDSVAGKESILDIL
-324 SLKNKKRALDI
+324 SLQNKKRALDI

-340 KGRRTTLENTKDRF
+340 KGRRTTLENTQIRF
-354 ERMEK
+354 KRMEK
-359 KINHQKIY
+359 KINHHKIF

-402 IAICLF
+402 VAICLF
-408 LAYHFIGIFGKNSAE
+408 LVYHFIGIFGKNSAE

-458 SFDGLFL
+458 SFDGFFITLK
-465 RLGNLFVKT
+465 NLFVKPRNEDEFAST
-474 KEEINTEVA
+474 YEKAEITA
-483 YKQAH
+483 
-488 ITDVDRT
+488 TDRE
-495 SSEKFESLSEQQLI
+495 SREKFSSLSEQQLI
-509 NVVKNYQQYNYSEGE
+509 DVVRNYQKYNYTEGE
-524 RALVL
+524 RSLLV
-529 EMLATKG
+529 EMLAERG
-536 VDQERLRLLGA
+536 VNEERLHILGA
-547 FENKKYES
+547 FDDKKYQT
-555 AKENYASYKK
+555 AKKDYAAYTT
-565 SSKLAFYFYVP
+565 SSKVAFYYYIP
-576 FLISA
+576 FLITG

-587 NNNME
+587 NNNMKME
-592 LAQWMSV
+592 SWMKI
-599 GLIAVVIIFGALF
+599 GLITMVVLFSALF
-612 LYYYIRTNIFLKN
+612 LYHYIRTQIFYKNITD
-625 VTDATGNEATNKLLS
+625 VTANQHTNKLFG
-640 SLTTT
+640 SLLVI
-645 LGIPLYFIV
+645 LGIPIYFIIY
-654 FFFIDSRIKQDIK
+654 FLQKNRIKQEIK
-667 GIL
+667 RIL

>member
-1 LKILDRYILK
+1 
-11 SYLITFLTVFVIFMF
+11 MF

-104 IVFIVLL
+104 VVFIFLL
-111 GIGTFFFSNNVIP
+111 GVATFFFSNSVIP

-162 RKYGENDQLLDK
+162 KKYGENDQLLDK
-174 VIIHQKSNDKKNRIV
+174 VIIHQKARDKKNRIV
-189 MKSKKGELKSSP
+189 MKSKNGELKSSP
-201 DSDILQMVLIDGNR
+201 DSDILQMVLFDGNR
-215 YEDVKTNE
+215 YEDVKSTD
-223 PKNALRMQHAKVS
+223 PKEMLRMQHAKVS
-236 FDKYIMNIDLREVNK
+236 FEKYIMNVDLRDINK
-251 VDFDDESNSTYK
+251 VDLNSTEHNTYK
-263 MFNVQQLNDT
+263 MYNVKQLNDT
-273 IAAFERK
+273 IKGSELK

-285 IGFGDNMY
+285 VSFGDNMY
-293 KRTGIIVIERDT
+293 KRTGIVIIE
-305 TNIVK
+305 K
-310 VDSIAVMGDMLNIL
+310 DSVNAVHKDSVASLGNPLNIL
-324 SLKNKKRALDI
+324 TLKNRKRALDI

-340 KGRRTTLENTKDRF
+340 KGRRTTLENTDNRF
-354 ERMEK
+354 KRIEK

-402 IAICLF
+402 VAICLF
-408 LAYHFIGIFGKNSAE
+408 LVYHFIGIFGKNSAE

-458 SFDGLFL
+458 SFSLKGF
-465 RLGNLFVKT
+465 FVKPLDADDET
-474 KEEINTEVA
+474 TDELA
-483 YKQAH
+483 P
-488 ITDVDRT
+488 ITDVDRQST
-495 SSEKFESLSEQQLI
+495 DKFNALSDTQLMD
-509 NVVKNYQQYNYSEGE
+509 VVKNYRQYDYSDGE
-524 RALVL
+524 RS
-529 EMLATKG
+529 LAIELLGDRGITE
-536 VDQERLRLLGA
+536 ERLKVLGS
-547 FENKKYES
+547 FENKQYNRAQEAYERFVKNS
-555 AKENYASYKK
+555 KK
-565 SSKLAFYFYVP
+565 AIIYYIP
-576 FLISA
+576 TLIISII
-581 LALPIL
+581 LPVL
-587 NNNME
+587 NNNVE
-592 LAQWMSV
+592 MSV
-599 GLIAVVIIFGALF
+599 WLALSILIVGIVVSLLY
-612 LYYYIRTNIFLKN
+612 LYYLIKSFFNYQSLYEALDKKLDFGGILAFL
-625 VTDATGNEATNKLLS
+625 LL
-640 SLTTT
+640 
-645 LGIPLYFIV
+645 GMPLYFV
-654 FFFIDSRIKQDIK
+654 AYFYTLRNAKDKIKQ
-667 GIL
+667 LN

>member
-1 LKILDRYILK
+1 
-11 SYLITFLTVFVIFMF
+11 MF

-111 GIGTFFFSNNVIP
+111 SIGTFFFANNVIP

-162 RKYGENDQLLDK
+162 RKHGDNDQLLDK
-174 VIIHQKSNDKKNRIV
+174 VIIHQKSKDQRNRIV
-189 MKSKKGELKSSP
+189 MKSKSGELKSSP
-201 DSDILQMVLIDGNR
+201 DSDILQMVLFDGNR
-215 YEDVKTNE
+215 YEDIKPSD
-223 PKNALRMQHAKVS
+223 PKEIIRVPHAKVS
-236 FDKYIMNIDLREVNK
+236 FEKYIMNIDLREINK
-251 VDFDDESNSTYK
+251 VDFDNESYSTYK
-263 MFNVQQLNDT
+263 MYNVKQLRDS
-273 IAAFERK
+273 IASDGRK
-280 YDQEK
+280 YTKEK
-285 IGFGDNMY
+285 VGFGDNMY
-293 KRTGIIVIERDT
+293 KRSGIVVITKDS
-305 TNIVK
+305 TNIVQQ
-310 VDSIAVMGDMLNIL
+310 DSIGSVTNMLDIL
-324 SLKNKKRALDI
+324 SLQNKKRALDI
-335 SITNI
+335 SVSNI
-340 KGRRTTLENTKDRF
+340 NGRRKTLKNTKERF
-354 ERMEK
+354 LRMEK
-359 KINHQKIY
+359 KINHHKIY

-402 IAICLF
+402 VAICLF

-433 WLSTMIMLPLSIYFT
+433 WMSTLVMLPLSIYFT

-458 SFDGLFL
+458 SFGGFFVRL
-465 RLGNLFVKT
+465 RNLFVKPR
-474 KEEINTEVA
+474 EEDERQVVYEKALITER
-483 YKQAH
+483 
-488 ITDVDRT
+488 DRQ
-495 SSEKFESLSEQQLI
+495 SLEKFSSLSDQQLI
-509 NVVKNYQQYNYSEGE
+509 DLVRNYQQYNYTEGE
-524 RALVL
+524 RSL
-529 EMLATKG
+529 G
-536 VDQERLRLLGA
+536 VDILDSRGITEERLQVLGA
-547 FENKKYES
+547 FENKDYEA
-555 AKENYASYKK
+555 AKEDYASYRK
-565 SSKLAFYFYVP
+565 SSKYSFYFYIP
-576 FLISA
+576 LLFSA
-581 LALPIL
+581 LGLPIL

-592 LAQWMSV
+592 MESWMKF
-599 GLIAVVIIFGALF
+599 GLIAIIVICGALF
-612 LYYYIRTNIFLKN
+612 LYHYIRSNIFFKN
-625 VTDATGNEATNKLLS
+625 ITDATGNESNNKLFS
-640 SLTTT
+640 TLTSV
-645 LGIPLYFIV
+645 LGIPLYFVV
-654 FFFIDSRIKQDIK
+654 FFLIKNRLKQDIK
-667 GIL
+667 NIL

>member
-1 LKILDRYILK
+1 
-11 SYLITFLTVFVIFMF
+11 MF

-44 LDAGIIFKFLLYTA
+44 LDVGIIFKFLLYTA

-111 GIGTFFFSNNVIP
+111 GIGTFFFNNNVIP

-162 RKYGENDQLLDK
+162 RKHGDNDQLLEK
-174 VIIHQKSNDKKNRIV
+174 VIIHEKSNDKKNRV
-189 MKSKKGELKSSP
+189 VLKSKSGELKSSP
-201 DSDILQMVLIDGNR
+201 DSDILQMVLFDGNR
-215 YEDVKTNE
+215 YEDVKSTD
-223 PKNALRMQHAKVS
+223 PKEILRMQHAKVS
-236 FDKYIMNIDLREVNK
+236 FEKYTMNIDLREMNK
-251 VDFDDESNSTYK
+251 VDLDATDYNTYK
-263 MFNVQQLNDT
+263 MLSVRQLIDST
-273 IAAFERK
+273 ASDQHK
-280 YDQEK
+280 YDQAK
-285 IGFGDNMY
+285 IGFGNNMY
-293 KRTGIIVIERDT
+293 KRTGVIIVEKDS
-305 TNIVK
+305 TNRVPL
-310 VDSIAVMGDMLNIL
+310 DSIKTTDNILDLL
-324 SLKNKKRALDI
+324 SLKNKKRALDV
-335 SITNI
+335 SITSI
-340 KGRRTTLENTKDRF
+340 KGRRTTLENNENRF
-354 ERMEK
+354 KRMEK
-359 KINHQKIY
+359 KINHHKIF

-433 WLSTMIMLPLSIYFT
+433 WLSTMIMFPLSIYFT

-458 SFDGLFL
+458 SFSLKE
-465 RLGNLFVKT
+465 LFVKLKDEDEEGE
-474 KEEINTEVA
+474 KEVQLAEITEA
-483 YKQAH
+483 
-488 ITDVDRT
+488 DRQST
-495 SSEKFESLSEQQLI
+495 QKFNALSDPQLMD
-509 NVVKNYQQYNYSEGE
+509 VVKNYRQYNYSEGE
-524 RALVL
+524 RSLAINLLEDRGISQRRLKVL
-529 EMLATKG
+529 G
-536 VDQERLRLLGA
+536 F
-547 FENKKYES
+547 FENKKYNN
-555 AKENYASYKK
+555 AKEAQDTFKK
-565 SSKLAFYFYVP
+565 NSKKAFFYYIP
-576 FLISA
+576 TIIIG

-587 NNNME
+587 NNNIEMPIWIFISLLIISILCSLVYMYYFIKSLFNYQSIHDALNE
-592 LAQWMSV
+592 KLSGGSIL
-599 GLIAVVIIFGALF
+599 GLILI
-612 LYYYIRTNIFLKN
+612 
-625 VTDATGNEATNKLLS
+625 
-640 SLTTT
+640 
-645 LGIPLYFIV
+645 GIPLYFLIY
-654 FFFIDSRIKQDIK
+654 FYTLQNTKEKMKQ
-667 GIL
+667 LN

>member
-1 LKILDRYILK
+1 MKILDRYILK
-11 SYLITFLTVFVIFMF
+11 SYLSTFLTVFVIFMF

-44 LDAGIIFKFLLYTA
+44 LDAGIVLKFLLYTA

-104 IVFIVLL
+104 VVFIVLL

-145 IGEGVFNDIGNI
+145 IGEGVFNDIGTI

-162 RKYGENDQLLDK
+162 NKYGENDQLLDK

-201 DSDILQMVLIDGNR
+201 DSDILQMVLLDGNR
-215 YEDVKTNE
+215 YEDIKTTD
-223 PKNALRMQHAKVS
+223 PKDMLRMQHAKVS
-236 FDKYIMNIDLREVNK
+236 FDKYIMNIDLRDVNK
-251 VDFDDESNSTYK
+251 VDFEDESNSTYK

-273 IAAFERK
+273 IKSFERQ

-293 KRTGIIVIERDT
+293 KRTGIVIIEKDT
-305 TNIVK
+305 TNRVSK
-310 VDSIAVMGDMLNIL
+310 DSILATDNILEIL

-340 KGRRTTLENTKDRF
+340 KGRRTTLENTKHRF

-433 WLSTMIMLPLSIYFT
+433 WLSTMIMFPLSIYFT

-458 SFDGLFL
+458 SLDGLFNTL
-465 RLGNLFVKT
+465 KNIFVKPRDVSEG
-474 KEEINTEVA
+474 KVMYQKA
-483 YKQAH
+483 L
-488 ITDVDRT
+488 ITDTDRE
-495 SSEKFESLSEQQLI
+495 SADKFGSLSEQQLI
-509 NVVKNYQQYNYSEGE
+509 SVVKNYQQYDYTEGE
-524 RALVL
+524 RSLVVDIL
-529 EMLATKG
+529 NSKG
-536 VDQERLRLLGA
+536 VTEERLQILGA
-547 FENKKYES
+547 FENKDYEA
-555 AKENYASYKK
+555 AKEDYASLKK
-565 SSKLAFYFYVP
+565 SSKRTLYFYIP
-576 FLISA
+576 YLFFG
-581 LALPIL
+581 LALPII
-587 NNNME
+587 NNNLE
-592 LAQWMSV
+592 LEKSTFI
-599 GLIAVVIIFGALF
+599 GLITITVIFAL
-612 LYYYIRTNIFLKN
+612 LYFYHYIRTNIFLKS
-625 VTDATGNEATNKLLS
+625 VTDATKNEETNKLLGA
-640 SLTTT
+640 L
-645 LGIPLYFIV
+645 LVGIGIPLYFIV
-654 FFFIDSRIKQDIK
+654 FFFIKNRIKQDIK
-667 GIL
+667 NIL

>member
-1 LKILDRYILK
+1 MKILDRYILK
-11 SYLITFLTVFVIFMF
+11 SYLFTFLTVFVIFMF

-44 LDAGIIFKFLLYTA
+44 LDAGIILKFLFYTA

-162 RKYGENDQLLDK
+162 NKYGENDQLLDN

-189 MKSKKGELKSSP
+189 MKSKKGELKSRP
-201 DSDILQMVLIDGNR
+201 DSDILQMVLFDGNR
-215 YEDVKTNE
+215 YEDVKSND
-223 PKNALRMQHAKVS
+223 PRDMLRMQHAKVS
-236 FDKYIMNIDLREVNK
+236 FDKYIMNIDLRDVDK
-251 VDFDDESNSTYK
+251 VDLTATDHSTYK
-263 MFNVQQLNDT
+263 MFNVQQLYDT
-273 IAAFERK
+273 IAGSERR

-285 IGFGDNMY
+285 IGYGNNMY
-293 KRTGIIVIERDT
+293 KRTGIVIIQRDT
-305 TNIVK
+305 TNIVQL
-310 VDSIAVMGDMLNIL
+310 DSVNASDNALNIL

-335 SITNI
+335 SITSI
-340 KGRRTTLENTKDRF
+340 KGRRTTLENTQNRF
-354 ERMEK
+354 ELIEK

-402 IAICLF
+402 IAVCLF

-433 WLSTMIMLPLSIYFT
+433 WLSSMIMLPLSIYFT

-458 SFDGLFL
+458 SFAGFFITLK
-465 RLGNLFVKT
+465 NLFVKPT
-474 KEEINTEVA
+474 DEDEKDVA
-483 YKQAH
+483 YEKAV
-488 ITDVDRT
+488 ITISDEEST
-495 SSEKFESLSEQQLI
+495 EKFSSLSDKQLI
-509 NVVKNYQQYNYSEGE
+509 DVVRNYQQYDYTEGE
-524 RALVL
+524 RSLVV
-529 EMLATKG
+529 EMLAKKG
-536 VDQERLRLLGA
+536 ITQERLQIMGA
-547 FENKKYES
+547 FENKKYET
-555 AKENYASYKK
+555 AKENYAAFTK
-565 SSKLAFYFYVP
+565 SSKLSLYFYVP
-576 FLISA
+576 FLITA

-592 LAQWMSV
+592 LQSWQKI
-599 GLIAVVIIFGALF
+599 GLIVLAVIFGVLF
-612 LYYYIRTNIFLKN
+612 LYNFIRTNIFLKSI
-625 VTDATGNEATNKLLS
+625 TDATGNESTNKLFNGIIAI
-640 SLTTT
+640 
-645 LGIPLYFIV
+645 LGIPLYFIA
-654 FFFIDSRIKQDIK
+654 FFLIRNRVKQDIK
-667 GIL
+667 SIL

>member
-1 LKILDRYILK
+1 MKILDRYILK
-11 SYLITFLTVFVIFMF
+11 SYLFTFLTVFVIFMC

-44 LDAGIIFKFLLYTA
+44 LDAGVIFKFLLYTT

-104 IVFIVLL
+104 IIFIVIL
-111 GIGTFFFSNNVIP
+111 GVGTFFFSNSVIP

-162 RKYGENDQLLDK
+162 NKYGDNDQLLDK

-201 DSDILQMVLIDGNR
+201 DSDILQMVLFDGNR
-215 YEDVKTNE
+215 YEDVKSND
-223 PKNALRMQHAKVS
+223 PKSVLRMQHAKVS
-236 FDKYIMNIDLREVNK
+236 FDKYIMNVDLREINK
-251 VDFDDESNSTYK
+251 VDLDATDYNTYK
-263 MFNVQQLNDT
+263 MFNVKQLNDT
-273 IAAFERK
+273 IAVSERK
-280 YDQEK
+280 YGQEK
-285 IGFGDNMY
+285 VGFGDNMY
-293 KRTGIIVIERDT
+293 KRTGMVIIERDS
-305 TNIVK
+305 TNK
-310 VDSIAVMGDMLNIL
+310 VHADSIVANKKITDIL

-340 KGRRTTLENTKDRF
+340 KGRITTLENTNNRF
-354 ERMEK
+354 KRIEK

-402 IAICLF
+402 VAICLF
-408 LAYHFIGIFGKNSAE
+408 LVYHFIGIFGKNSAE

-458 SFDGLFL
+458 SFSLKG
-465 RLGNLFVKT
+465 LFVKPEDDEDEIV
-474 KEEINTEVA
+474 EELVV
-483 YKQAH
+483 
-488 ITDVDRT
+488 ITAKDRQST
-495 SSEKFESLSEQQLI
+495 EKFSALSDQQLMD
-509 NVVKNYQQYNYSEGE
+509 VVKNYRQYNYTDGE
-524 RALVL
+524 RSLAI
-529 EMLATKG
+529 EMLSDRG
-536 VDQERLRLLGA
+536 ISERRLKVLGF
-547 FENKKYES
+547 FENKQYQKAIDSHKKFLKTSKRTFLFYVLS
-555 AKENYASYKK
+555 LIFSTATPILLNNVALDDWIFGILFFISFASLLLY
-565 SSKLAFYFYVP
+565 LFYFIKSLFHLGDLSKALGEKSGINNVVQ
-576 FLISA
+576 LIY
-581 LALPIL
+581 
-587 NNNME
+587 
-592 LAQWMSV
+592 
-599 GLIAVVIIFGALF
+599 FF
-612 LYYYIRTNIFLKN
+612 
-625 VTDATGNEATNKLLS
+625 
-640 SLTTT
+640 
-645 LGIPLYFIV
+645 GIPIYFITY
-654 FFFIDSRIKQDIK
+654 FFIKNRIKQELEAIE
-667 GIL
+667 

>member
-1 LKILDRYILK
+1 
-11 SYLITFLTVFVIFMF
+11 MF

-44 LDAGIIFKFLLYTA
+44 LDVGIILKFLLYTA

-104 IVFIVLL
+104 VVFIVLL
-111 GIGTFFFSNNVIP
+111 GIGTFFFNNNVIP

-162 RKYGENDQLLDK
+162 KKYGDNDQLLDK
-174 VIIHQKSNDKKNRIV
+174 VIIHEKSNDKKNRV
-189 MKSKKGELKSSP
+189 VLKSKSGELKSSP
-201 DSDILQMVLIDGNR
+201 DSDILQMVLFDGNR
-215 YEDVKTNE
+215 YEDVKSTD
-223 PKNALRMQHAKVS
+223 PKEILRLQHAKVS
-236 FDKYIMNIDLREVNK
+236 FEKYTMNIDLREVNK
-251 VDFDDESNSTYK
+251 VDFNDESNGTYK
-263 MFNVQQLNDT
+263 MFTVGQLIDT
-273 IAAFERK
+273 TAVYEKK
-280 YDQEK
+280 YKQEK

-293 KRTGIIVIERDT
+293 KRTGIVIIEKDS
-305 TNIVK
+305 TNRVPL
-310 VDSIAVMGDMLNIL
+310 DSISTTDNILDVL

-340 KGRRTTLENTKDRF
+340 KGRRTTLENTENRF
-354 ERMEK
+354 KRMEK
-359 KINHQKIY
+359 KMNHHKIF

-433 WLSTMIMLPLSIYFT
+433 WLSTMIMFPLSIYFT

-458 SFDGLFL
+458 SFSLKG
-465 RLGNLFVKT
+465 LFVKL
-474 KEEINTEVA
+474 TEDENEAKTTELAV
-483 YKQAH
+483 
-488 ITDVDRT
+488 ITETDRQSTDKLTALSDTQLMDVV
-495 SSEKFESLSEQQLI
+495 Q
-509 NVVKNYQQYNYSEGE
+509 NYRKYNYSDGE
-524 RALVL
+524 RSLAIGILGDRGITQGRLKVL
-529 EMLATKG
+529 G
-536 VDQERLRLLGA
+536 V
-547 FENKKYES
+547 FENDTNKDIEKTYS
-555 AKENYASYKK
+555 SYLKA
-565 SSKLAFYFYVP
+565 SKLSFFYYVP
-576 FLISA
+576 FIISA
-581 LALPIL
+581 LSLPIL

-592 LAQWMSV
+592 LKDWMFY
-599 GLIAVVIIFGALF
+599 GLLASAIIFGILF
-612 LYYYIRTNIFLKN
+612 IYRFVRSNIFLRNIMDGIGVKAKKKAN
-625 VTDATGNEATNKLLS
+625 IQTISIIGFVFYFVTF
-640 SLTTT
+640 
-645 LGIPLYFIV
+645 FIV
-654 FFFIDSRIKQDIK
+654 RSRIKK
-667 GIL
+667 EMHRETKKNL

>member
-1 LKILDRYILK
+1 
-11 SYLITFLTVFVIFMF
+11 MF

-44 LDAGIIFKFLLYTA
+44 LDAGIIFKFLLYTT

-104 IVFIVLL
+104 IIFIVLL
-111 GIGTFFFSNNVIP
+111 SVGTFFFANNVIP

-162 RKYGENDQLLDK
+162 KKHGDNDQLLDK
-174 VIIHQKSNDKKNRIV
+174 VIIHQKSKDRRNRTVI
-189 MKSKKGELKSSP
+189 KSKTGELKSSP
-201 DSDILQMVLIDGNR
+201 DSDILQMVLFDGNR
-215 YEDVKTNE
+215 YEDIKPSD
-223 PKNALRMQHAKVS
+223 PKDIIRVPHAKVS
-236 FDKYIMNIDLREVNK
+236 YEKYIMNIDLREVNK
-251 VDFDDESNSTYK
+251 VDFDSETHNTYK

-273 IAAFERK
+273 IKAFERQ
-280 YDQEK
+280 YDEEK
-285 IGFGDNMY
+285 VGFGTNMY
-293 KRTGIIVIERDT
+293 KRTGIVVITKDS
-305 TNIVK
+305 TNRVHQ
-310 VDSIAVMGDMLNIL
+310 DSIASVENILDIL
-324 SLKNKKRALDI
+324 SLQNKKRALDI
-335 SITNI
+335 SVSNI
-340 KGRRTTLENTKDRF
+340 KGRRTTLKNTQKRF

-408 LAYHFIGIFGKNSAE
+408 LVYHFIGIFGKNSAE

-433 WLSTMIMLPLSIYFT
+433 WMSAIVMFPLSIYFT

-458 SFDGLFL
+458 SFGGFL
-465 RLGNLFVKT
+465 VKLGHLFVKPR
-474 KEEINTEVA
+474 EESDEEVVYEKA
-483 YKQAH
+483 L
-488 ITDVDRT
+488 ITQQDQQ
-495 SSEKFESLSEQQLI
+495 SLEKFSSLSDQQLI
-509 NVVKNYQQYNYSEGE
+509 DLVRNYQQYNYSEGE
-524 RALVL
+524 RSL
-529 EMLATKG
+529 G
-536 VDQERLRLLGA
+536 VDILASRGVTEERLKILGA
-547 FENKKYES
+547 FENKDYEAAKEDYES
-555 AKENYASYKK
+555 LKK
-565 SSKLAFYFYVP
+565 SSRLTFYFYIP
-576 FLISA
+576 YLLFG
-581 LALPIL
+581 LALPII
-587 NNNME
+587 NNNLE
-592 LAQWMSV
+592 LEEWMFI
-599 GLIAVVIIFGALF
+599 GLIVVTIIFTL
-612 LYYYIRTNIFLKN
+612 LYFYHYIRTNIFLKN
-625 VTDATGNEATNKLLS
+625 ITDATKNEATNKLLVA
-640 SLTTT
+640 LLIL

-654 FFFIDSRIKQDIK
+654 FFLVKNRLKQDIK
-667 GIL
+667 SIL

>member
-1 LKILDRYILK
+1 
-11 SYLITFLTVFVIFMF
+11 MF

-44 LDAGIIFKFLLYTA
+44 LDAGIVLKFLFYTA

-145 IGEGVFNDIGNI
+145 IGEGVFNNIGNI

-162 RKYGENDQLLDK
+162 RKYGKNDQLLEN
-174 VIIHQKSNDKKNRIV
+174 VIIHQKSNDKKNRTVI
-189 MKSKKGELKSSP
+189 KSKRGELKSRP
-201 DSDILQMVLIDGNR
+201 DSDILQMVLFDGNR
-215 YEDVKTNE
+215 YEDIKSNQ
-223 PKNALRMQHAKVS
+223 PKDMLRMQHAKVS

-263 MFNVQQLNDT
+263 MFNVQQLIDT
-273 IAAFERK
+273 IASFERK

-285 IGFGDNMY
+285 IGFGNNMY
-293 KRTGIIVIERDT
+293 KRTGIVIIERDT
-305 TNIVK
+305 TNSVQ
-310 VDSIAVMGDMLNIL
+310 VDSIKVLDNALDIL
-324 SLKNKKRALDI
+324 TLKNKKRALDI
-335 SITNI
+335 SITKI
-340 KGRRTTLENTKDRF
+340 KGRRTTLKNTQHRF
-354 ERMEK
+354 KLMEK

-408 LAYHFIGIFGKNSAE
+408 LVYHFIGIFGKNSAE

-458 SFDGLFL
+458 SFSLKDF
-465 RLGNLFVKT
+465 FVKPLDEEDNIHELALITATDREST
-474 KEEINTEVA
+474 K
-483 YKQAH
+483 
-488 ITDVDRT
+488 
-495 SSEKFESLSEQQLI
+495 KFTALSDTQLMD
-509 NVVKNYQQYNYSEGE
+509 VVKNYRQYNYSDGE
-524 RALVL
+524 RSLAID
-529 EMLATKG
+529 MLADRGITE
-536 VDQERLRLLGA
+536 ERLKVLGV
-547 FENKKYES
+547 FENKKYKNAHE
-555 AKENYASYKK
+555 AYDLFKK
-565 SSKLAFYFYVP
+565 NSRKAILYYIPVLLLSV
-576 FLISA
+576 II
-581 LALPIL
+581 PIL
-587 NNNME
+587 NNNVE
-592 LAQWMSV
+592 MSV
-599 GLIAVVIIFGALF
+599 WALLGLLVIDIICFC
-612 LYYYIRTNIFLKN
+612 
-625 VTDATGNEATNKLLS
+625 
-640 SLTTT
+640 
-645 LGIPLYFIV
+645 LYFYYLIRS
-654 FFFIDSRIKQDIK
+654 FFNYQSLHEALDDKLDFA
-667 GIL
+667 GILAFLLLGLPAYFLIYLYTLRNAKEKMNQLN